1 MLITVRSPR
10 IPACRWFLPAAPWC
24 GLPTWFLDR
33 LFDMMRNFIL
43 APAFLL
49 VAATAGCDK
58 GGGGSGTAEWAA
70 RVNGAEI
77 SVVQLKSAISPTAE
91 PSQEQMSRGAPQA
104 LETII
109 ERQLLAQDAVKNKLE
124 GDPKT
129 ALLLENARKQVL
141 AQAAIEK
148 AMSVAARTTQGEIQ
162 AFYDKNPALFA
173 QRRVYRFQEIG
184 AAVPGNEIE
193 AVKQLAQKSKSI
205 LEIGAWLKARNIPF
219 NNVDSTKPAEQLP
232 MELLPQLSKMSDGQ
246 IAIIP
251 SQNGATILQ
260 LAQSQQAPLD
270 LKQATPL
277 IEQFIQNGRRL
288 ELAKAEVK
296 RLREAAKIEYAVQF
310 TPAKAD
316 GSGGKGQSAPK

>member
-1 MLITVRSPR
+1 MLV
-10 IPACRWFLPAAPWC
+10 
-24 GLPTWFLDR
+24 
-33 LFDMMRNFIL
+33 M
-43 APAFLL
+43 
-49 VAATAGCDK
+49 ATAGCGK
-58 GGGGSGTAEWAA
+58 GGGGAAEWAA
-70 RVNGAEI
+70 RVNGDDI
-77 SVVQLKSAISPTAE
+77 SVAQLKSAISPSAE
-91 PSQEQMSRGAPQA
+91 PSPEQMQRGAPQA

-109 ERQLLAQDAVKNKLE
+109 EQHLLVQDALKNKLE

-129 ALLLENARKQVL
+129 ALMLENMRKQVL

-148 AMSVAARTTQGEIQ
+148 AMSTAAKVTQGDIL
-162 AFYDKNPALFA
+162 AFYDKNPALFG

-184 AAVPGNEIE
+184 AAVPGNAVEE
-193 AVKQLAQKSKSI
+193 VKQVAQKSKSI
-205 LEIGAWLKARNIPF
+205 LEIGTWLKSRNIPF

-232 MELLPQLSKMSDGQ
+232 MELLPQLSQMKDGQ

-251 SQNGATILQ
+251 SQNGVTILQ

-270 LKQATPL
+270 IKQATPL

-310 TPAKAD
+310 TPGKAD
-316 GSGGKGQSAPK
+316 GSGGTAKPAAK